1 MSTVNAD
8 VEITRIAV
16 VVHFWIGPFFIAPIE
31 PVVRRGNTGG
41 GHPLCSCGRGHPPFD
56 WH

>member
-31 PVVRRGNTGG
+31 PVVRRGNAGG
-41 GHPLCSCGRGHPPFD
+41 GHPSV
-56 WH
+56 

>member
-16 VVHFWIGPFFIAPIE
+16 VVHFWIGPFFIAPFFIAPIE

-41 GHPLCSCGRGHPPFD
+41 GHPSV
-56 WH
+56 